1 MKPVKLD
8 TLATIETPEA
18 IDIVLRP
25 AGILPRSIAFL
36 IDFMIRLVW
45 FLVTSPFL
53 IMLGSFGMGLVI
65 LNAFFSVWLY
75 SIICE
80 VRFNGVTL
88 GKKALGLRVVNDD
101 GTPIQF
107 PASLLRNLLRT
118 ADVLPMF
125 YTFGILSCIFHPQ
138 AKRLGDLVAG
148 TLVVYT
154 EKKARRPN
162 IQPVPP
168 IPSPVVLTQ
177 EEQRAILSFA
187 ERNEKLSLERQQE
200 LAMIIAPALGVNAS
214 EAVPML
220 LGVAQNIAGEMK
232 YEEMANLDRQ
242 HKKGAK

>member
-8 TLATIETPEA
+8 TLATIEAPEA

-25 AGILPRSIAFL
+25 AGILPRSIAFM
-36 IDFMIRLVW
+36 IDFAIRLIW
-45 FLVTSPFL
+45 FLVTFPFL
-53 IMLGSFGMGLVI
+53 AMLGSFGIGLI
-65 LNAFFSVWLY
+65 LLNAFFSIWLY

-107 PASLLRNLLRT
+107 AASLLRNLLRT

-125 YTFGILSCIFHPQ
+125 YTFGILSCTFHPQ

-148 TLVVYT
+148 TLVIYT
-154 EKKARRPN
+154 DKKARRPN
-162 IQPVPP
+162 IQPVAP
-168 IPSPVVLTQ
+168 IASPVVLTQ

-200 LAMIIAPALGVNAS
+200 LAMIIAPVLGVNAS

-220 LGVAQNIAGEMK
+220 LGIAQNIAGEMK
-232 YEEMANLDRQ
+232 YEEMATAHQN
-242 HKKGAK
+242 KKGVR

>member
-125 YTFGILSCIFHPQ
+125 YTFGILSWHISC
-138 AKRLGDLVAG
+138 L
-148 TLVVYT
+148 Y
-154 EKKARRPN
+154 
-162 IQPVPP
+162 
-168 IPSPVVLTQ
+168 
-177 EEQRAILSFA
+177 
-187 ERNEKLSLERQQE
+187 
-200 LAMIIAPALGVNAS
+200 
-214 EAVPML
+214 
-220 LGVAQNIAGEMK
+220 
-232 YEEMANLDRQ
+232 
-242 HKKGAK
+242 